1 MMQHVVGVRFQEAAR
16 IYYFSP
22 AGFADLE
29 PGEYVVVET
38 SRGLEIGRV
47 VVAPSQVVNA
57 ELSEPLKPIVR
68 MAEVE
73 DLERAEFLQA
83 RARAEMDVVRAAVRQ
98 RELPMKAVNASYS
111 LDGMRLT
118 VFFTSEGRVDFR
130 DLLRDLSRELGSQVQ
145 LRQIGPR
152 DQAKAV
158 DGYGIC
164 GRRLCCSSWLT
175 SFPAISIKMAKE
187 QNKPLT
193 PSKISGQCGRLLC
206 CLSYENDMY
215 RQLKATLP
223 RPGTVVSTPAGT
235 ARVVA
240 ANALRQTVLLHLES
254 GEMLDAPASA
264 LAIDRGVVRILE
276 LPTEERAAEP
286 IAVVDTPPSP
296 DQPARGTRRGDD
308 AAARGTPDARRTGQ
322 DVSGNAGGQRDVRP
336 LPPSRPDRGDR
347 PRGTRGRSE
356 PRSPEGLPSPP
367 GSQTEAEKDLPESRR
382 RRPFHNRR
390 PNRGSG

>member
-1 MMQHVVGVRFQEAAR
+1 MQHVVGVRFQEAAR

-22 AGFADLE
+22 AGFEDLE

-38 SRGLEIGRV
+38 SRGIEIGRV

-57 ELSEPLKPIVR
+57 ELSEPLKPILR
-68 MAEVE
+68 MAEIE
-73 DLERAEFLQA
+73 DLERAEILQE
-83 RARAEMDVVRAAVRQ
+83 RARLEMEIVRAAVRQ
-98 RELPMKAVNASYS
+98 RDLPMKAVNASYS

-130 DLLRDLSRELGSQVQ
+130 DLLRDLSRELGAQVQ

-175 SFPAISIKMAKE
+175 TFPAISIKMAKE

-223 RPGTVVSTPAGT
+223 RPGTVVSTPSGT

-264 LAIDRGVVRILE
+264 LAIERGVVRILE
-276 LPTEERAAEP
+276 LPGPEPAAEP
-286 IAVVDTPPSP
+286 EAAAEPAPPRQVRPPRAPRRDEGEPAVIPEARRGERPTEADRPGGREGRQRSGSPAERNERQSGSRRSGGASPPPTAS
-296 DQPARGTRRGDD
+296 QPATPTD
-308 AAARGTPDARRTGQ
+308 AESPGP
-322 DVSGNAGGQRDVRP
+322 AG
-336 LPPSRPDRGDR
+336 
-347 PRGTRGRSE
+347 E
-356 PRSPEGLPSPP
+356 P
-367 GSQTEAEKDLPESRR
+367 RR
-382 RRPFHNRR
+382 RRPYQNRR
-390 PNRGSG
+390 PNRGES